1 MKTPIQEL
9 IEWLDKYGDNRLYG
23 GRELTV
29 HEIKNQARQMLEK
42 EKETICNAFSD
53 GRHGAVESRWTAE
66 EYFEI
71 TFNTKEK

>member
-42 EKETICNAFSD
+42 EKEVIIHAYNSGQQIPPF
-53 GRHGAVESRWTAE
+53 EYAE
-66 EYFEI
+66 RYYNE
-71 TFNTKEK
+71 TFNTK

>member
-42 EKETICNAFSD
+42 EKEVIVNAYNSGQQIPPF
-53 GRHGAVESRWTAE
+53 EYAE
-66 EYFEI
+66 HYYNE